1 MNMDFFNEEDNLY
14 LLFIKYIGKETD
26 GVNVYEFLF
35 GTEEEKQ
42 NFFGQDFEIK
52 PCGLVKDLQPYENSY
67 SVVKKVRINM
77 DLDLAQDNL
86 CYSFQ
91 DVFDGVCC
99 LASQNIDALD
109 EYPKEGRLVL
119 NYAEKLPEVDS
130 KLGKYHTFLT

>member
-1 MNMDFFNEEDNLY
+1 MDFFNDEENLF
-14 LLFIKYIGKETD
+14 LLFVKYIGKESD
-26 GVNVYEFLF
+26 GINVYEFLF
-35 GTEEEKQ
+35 GNEEEKQ

-52 PCGLVKDLQPYENSY
+52 PSGLVTNLQPYENSY
-67 SVVKKVRINM
+67 SVVKKVRIDM

-99 LASQNIDALD
+99 LASQNIDSLD
-109 EYPKEGRLVL
+109 EYPKNGRLVL
-119 NYAEKLPEVDS
+119 NYGERLIDVDN

>member
-1 MNMDFFNEEDNLY
+1 MDFFNEDEDKLY
-14 LLFIKYIGKETD
+14 LLFVKYIGKETD
-26 GVNVYEFLF
+26 GINIYEFLF
-35 GTEEEKQ
+35 GNEEEKQ

-52 PCGLVKDLQPYENSY
+52 PSGLVNDLKPYENSY
-67 SVVKKVRINM
+67 SVVKKVRIDM

-99 LASQNIDALD
+99 LASQNIDNLD
-109 EYPKEGRLVL
+109 EYPKNGRLVL
-119 NYAEKLPEVDS
+119 NYGESMSDVDN